1 MAMTRKGIIG
11 VFLAF
16 LLVLPCNLLAA
27 DLPAKESGSGSADKP
42 SSDRDIVKGAN
53 ALINS
58 LKKPDGA
65 PEWLKRTTI
74 KFQIQDDYKP
84 TYELETV
91 QPIFQTYDKD
101 MFFIQLNARSRSD
114 DQTYNLGIGYRNIV
128 VDWLMLGVNS
138 FYDYATPYDHQ
149 RYGFGLEA
157 LGKKYEAR
165 ANTYFRASNTKEIST
180 GIYQRVMN
188 GYDVEI
194 GGSVIPVKALEDLKI
209 YAGYQWF
216 DAKYT
221 DDLKTYQLRVTYPI
235 TQYTSIELKAMKDE
249 NKAERYYAQLT
260 VGLDMPASVKT
271 KRTKDG
277 KDIDLKQKLL
287 QPVERVKDIVV
298 EQYAKA
304 GGFTVKVKRGN

>member
-1 MAMTRKGIIG
+1 MTRKGIIG
-11 VFLAF
+11 VFLA
-16 LLVLPCNLLAA
+16 LLLALPCNLLAA

-42 SSDRDIVKGAN
+42 SSSIIKGAN

-58 LKKPDGA
+58 LKKPDDA
-65 PEWLKRTTI
+65 PDWLKRI
-74 KFQIQDDYKP
+74 NLKFEIQDDYKP

-91 QPIFQTYDKD
+91 QPLYMTEKDAIFT
-101 MFFIQLNARSRSD
+101 QLNARTRSGK
-114 DQTYNLGIGYRNIV
+114 QTYNLGLGYRNIV
-128 VDWLMLGVNS
+128 ADWLMLGANA

-149 RYGFGLEA
+149 RYGFGFEA

-165 ANTYFRASNTKEIST
+165 GNTYFSASNAKEIQT
-180 GIYQRVMN
+180 GIFQRVMN

-235 TQYTSIELKAMKDE
+235 TQYTGIELKAMKDE

-260 VGLDMPASVKT
+260 VGLDVPQRV

-277 KDIDLKQKLL
+277 KDIDLKKKLL
-287 QPVERVKDIVV
+287 QPVERVKDMVV
-298 EQYAKA
+298 EQYARA
-304 GGFTVKVKRGN
+304 AGGGFTVKIKRGN